1 LLELALSNVSAY
13 QLSASISTSGSLAT
27 DSNDADEPN
36 TENMATGHSP
46 HTDIEPKR
54 RDFNTNSGFI
64 ETPSASRRSSQAY
77 AIVLSLSDPIYVS
90 PEDKEDG
97 DSPARHNGSEDVHV
111 NEMKILPRPASALSL
126 IRPGSTL
133 RLRPKRRNVSHSGVS
148 TDGSGG
154 LHDRYVTDSTDGEIL
169 LSPSASRSSLGSDM
183 TAGMKMRQSS
193 AELIDG
199 AEKRMSMLSVTTV
212 TFGPVS

>member
-1 LLELALSNVSAY
+1 
-13 QLSASISTSGSLAT
+13 
-27 DSNDADEPN
+27 
-36 TENMATGHSP
+36 MATGHSP

-111 NEMKILPRPASALSL
+111 NEMKILPRPASRAQSDPSWLYTSPATQEAQRVSL
-126 IRPGSTL
+126 RSEH
-133 RLRPKRRNVSHSGVS
+133 RWKRR
-148 TDGSGG
+148 
-154 LHDRYVTDSTDGEIL
+154 
-169 LSPSASRSSLGSDM
+169 AS
-183 TAGMKMRQSS
+183 
-193 AELIDG
+193 
-199 AEKRMSMLSVTTV
+199 
-212 TFGPVS
+212 